1 MSPSE
6 PPDSTFSHVPD
17 NVRAEAA
24 RRRTS
29 LIDIAPQMPMSYAT
43 LKRRLEHPE
52 TLTLREVGQLA
63 RVLRVPIERLMQP
76 VNGASEVRS

>member
-1 MSPSE
+1 MPATE
-6 PPDSTFSHVPD
+6 PPDNTFSHVPD

-29 LIDIAPQMPMSYAT
+29 LIEIAPQMPMSYAT

-52 TLTLREVGQLA
+52 TLTLRDVGKLA
-63 RVLRVPIERLMQP
+63 RILRVPIGRLMQP
-76 VNGASEVRS
+76 VNGETEVRT